1 MDLTNIIDESVTTN
15 TLDFAKKWFD
25 VLNINTTNFPLL
37 VVKIIEHVENYKTL
51 TGFEK
56 RDLVIETLTKILNN
70 TDVLDD
76 KNKNNLLK
84 ILPNTIETFIKV
96 SNGEFI
102 KNLKKHK
109 LKHKNKYQIDVA
121 DISGQLVKR
130 LLSIIDTK
138 NQNIKYLVE
147 NSTMIILEVMNILEE
162 FPTLSGVEKKSLAIK
177 IFQTLLTHPN
187 INNENLDPIF
197 SDLLLTT
204 NELMPSL
211 MEIIISISK
220 GNFELNQQH
229 INKCLSMCGP
239 LFMKCFGSVLK
250 KCMKKKNDNHPKLDD
265 VMKKL
270 ENEKEDI
277 KIISEI
283 EIDNKNNVTEKISK
297 IHETEV

>member
-109 LKHKNKYQIDVA
+109 
-121 DISGQLVKR
+121 
-130 LLSIIDTK
+130 
-138 NQNIKYLVE
+138 
-147 NSTMIILEVMNILEE
+147 
-162 FPTLSGVEKKSLAIK
+162 
-177 IFQTLLTHPN
+177 
-187 INNENLDPIF
+187 
-197 SDLLLTT
+197 
-204 NELMPSL
+204 
-211 MEIIISISK
+211 
-220 GNFELNQQH
+220 
-229 INKCLSMCGP
+229 
-239 LFMKCFGSVLK
+239 
-250 KCMKKKNDNHPKLDD
+250 
-265 VMKKL
+265 
-270 ENEKEDI
+270 
-277 KIISEI
+277 
-283 EIDNKNNVTEKISK
+283 
-297 IHETEV
+297 